1 MKDKS
6 VQSLKLIYWA
16 IFAAMV
22 VFTLVAVVLAPRF
35 AGVAALELH
44 QIETL
49 KSVIIILA
57 LAGIPSGFI
66 FHTRKVRRIPA
77 NLDWAGKMRLYRNSF
92 IFKIALLESLAILSL
107 IGFLLS
113 VNMSFLYITLLL
125 LVAYLLNI
133 PTREKIV
140 LELDPLGPLDEIE
153 KEE

>member
-6 VQSLKLIYWA
+6 VQSLKLIYWV
-16 IFAAMV
+16 IFATMV
-22 VFTLVAVVLAPRF
+22 AFTIVAVVLAPRF
-35 AGVAALELH
+35 AGVAALEPPL
-44 QIETL
+44 IETL

-66 FHTRKVRRIPA
+66 FHTRKVRHIPTD
-77 NLDWAGKMRLYRNSF
+77 LDWGGKMKLYRNSF

-133 PTREKIV
+133 PTRDKIA
-140 LELDPLGPLDEIE
+140 LELNPLGPMDEFE
-153 KEE
+153 KEA